1 MEQRQNFEFFHL
13 TDEDMFVDL
22 KLNYMVPEE
31 KAFQARISDN
41 SMLAGQ
47 SKVAGVKKGQEF
59 ETLPFFL
66 SDEFKQLMNEKML
79 GTGGPADNNLSQTG
93 NTSSNNG
100 GSSGANNQNGAYKS
114 GFLKDKILE
123 QGEKRKK
130 DKKNKKQG
138 GPGEEAKM
146 GEIALFGSKKKG
158 GRGGG
163 LGEDG
168 LTGEEAQELIDEL
181 KNDLKLKEM
190 EYDEMKAQFAKM
202 EAENRRL
209 REIYQ
214 TERNER
220 MIIEGKLKK
229 SAIHAELREASEDI
243 NQNIFFEKKRS
254 KLSSLNSTLL
264 TTVTNQSLSYFYCR

>member
-1 MEQRQNFEFFHL
+1 
-13 TDEDMFVDL
+13 
-22 KLNYMVPEE
+22 
-31 KAFQARISDN
+31 
-41 SMLAGQ
+41 
-47 SKVAGVKKGQEF
+47 
-59 ETLPFFL
+59 
-66 SDEFKQLMNEKML
+66 
-79 GTGGPADNNLSQTG
+79 
-93 NTSSNNG
+93 
-100 GSSGANNQNGAYKS
+100 
-114 GFLKDKILE
+114 
-123 QGEKRKK
+123 
-130 DKKNKKQG
+130 
-138 GPGEEAKM
+138 M

-243 NQNIFFEKKRS
+243 N
-254 KLSSLNSTLL
+254 
-264 TTVTNQSLSYFYCR
+264 